1 MGTHLPSSG
10 TLGLVSGQWLGFLT
24 PEVSLPIYT
33 HSMWIWDYAHSASLH
48 LSGHIYITTPLT
60 HLGECGFYKSL
71 VWWTSIQLDFS
82 DYFWWYF
89 FCILVV
95 IFSIVIQGG
104 ERCLFTCASILARI
118 LKIFLYEI

>member
-1 MGTHLPSSG
+1 MGNYLSSSG

-71 VWWTSIQLDFS
+71 VVGLPYSCLLYTSDAA
-82 DYFWWYF
+82 DDPR
-89 FCILVV
+89 VV
-95 IFSIVIQGG
+95 
-104 ERCLFTCASILARI
+104 
-118 LKIFLYEI
+118 